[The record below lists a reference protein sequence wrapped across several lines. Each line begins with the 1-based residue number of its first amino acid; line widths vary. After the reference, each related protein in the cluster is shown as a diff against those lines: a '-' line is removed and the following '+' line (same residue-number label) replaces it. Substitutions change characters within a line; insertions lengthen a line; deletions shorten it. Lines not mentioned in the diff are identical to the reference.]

1 MNWTL
6 NTKCCFSTDK
16 ESLEESNLVYL
27 PESILVYLDKD
38 NNILHNEDSND
49 DIMNNMNNN
58 DINEPNSPKL
68 KKVYYQITNINIGI
82 TTYVGVREFTSM
94 SDTIILPFWLM
105 QYLAIDENQKLEVK
119 IIDSVPKGELIKLA
133 PLEKSFFNLPDTD
146 SILETMLSKFPILH
160 QGLIFQLN
168 IFNNTYNFEVIET
181 STKEFLYECID
192 IIDTDLKV
200 DIVNRFINDKPI
212 PIPLENNTNINPNTN
227 INSSISS
234 GIKIGQNPDIINSIL
249 QNNHIENNL
258 EKKDTKFPG
267 KGYKLGSS

>member
-1 MNWTL
+1 M
-6 NTKCCFSTDK
+6 F
-16 ESLEESNLVYL
+16 V
-27 PESILVYLDKD
+27 V
-38 NNILHNEDSND
+38 
-49 DIMNNMNNN
+49 
-58 DINEPNSPKL
+58 
-68 KKVYYQITNINIGI
+68 
-82 TTYVGVREFTSM
+82 
-94 SDTIILPFWLM
+94 
-105 QYLAIDENQKLEVK
+105 
-119 IIDSVPKGELIKLA
+119 KGELIKLA